1 MNKIHCIKCNKHNTL
16 NPKVSNPK
24 IYIFD
29 KTLILSLIYGTCVSN
44 NEKILTEESI
54 EILIILV

>member
-44 NEKILTEESI
+44 NEKILKEEST